1 MIVLASGMNIY
12 ANLEV
17 RSTSSVESTHLKTP
31 KLSQSL
37 TSNEPESSHFK
48 GGVAAAAYEQF
59 KTMKAEDFML
69 KEEDVKPKETSNRGR
84 KVTKG
89 PKP

>member
-37 TSNEPESSHFK
+37 TPNEPESSHFK
-48 GGVAAAAYEQF
+48 GGVAAAAYE
-59 KTMKAEDFML
+59 
-69 KEEDVKPKETSNRGR
+69 
-84 KVTKG
+84 
-89 PKP
+89 